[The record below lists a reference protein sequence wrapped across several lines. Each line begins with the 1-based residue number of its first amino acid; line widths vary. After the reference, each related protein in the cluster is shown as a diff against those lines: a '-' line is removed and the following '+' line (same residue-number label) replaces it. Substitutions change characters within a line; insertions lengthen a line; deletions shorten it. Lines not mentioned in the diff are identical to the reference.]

1 MKSKLNIVIASAVFF
16 MIIVSYQNCGTS
28 QQGSLFDAQTYSQ
41 LPYEFSTNQLA
52 YLSCS
57 EQSNVANDHG
67 VFFTFRAGAYND
79 SNGEAVAGL
88 RLTEDFFYETRR
100 QNNFNRMDILFE
112 DRGTSLSRLQFATRR
127 GNNLAGMFVNESS
140 GSGVEEID
148 FDYVF
153 GDFGSDEMSAALLT
167 APTGQYM
174 NYWAPAGINK
184 DAYFE
189 GTLVYNGS
197 ESLAQQLRQFF
208 STGGVLAWTFADSNN
223 PESIRSIEFYD
234 EEDEDSEIEQPI
246 VSDRALGTGYRVAF
260 KQPLAA
266 NWYTV
271 GSTHANVPKRVLQ
284 SVSEFDLNSKATLS
298 SWNCPRELQLRVVF
312 PDDIWVAGNPKDPS
326 NAANFDANPINS
338 GVSGQIGQTNKLCR
352 QIEDTDALNNGN
364 ALLLAHLAIVRRS
377 LPISDWYVNLTD
389 RCIIPKRYTLG
400 SCYGI
405 DSGAGTTRSPEYN
418 MTATCNPAINSNLT
432 GVCAHYFSACYKN

>member
-1 MKSKLNIVIASAVFF
+1 MKKKLSILIASAFFF
-16 MIIVSYQNCGTS
+16 MVMVSYQNCGTS
-28 QQGSLFDAQTYSQ
+28 QQGSLFGAQSYSQ
-41 LPYEFSTNQLA
+41 LPYEFNTNQLA

-57 EQSNVANDHG
+57 EQGNVANDHG

-79 SNGEAVAGL
+79 ANGNPVAGL
-88 RLTEDFFYETRR
+88 RLTEDFLFDTRR
-100 QNNFNRMDILFE
+100 QNNFSRMDTLFE
-112 DRGTSLSRLQFATRR
+112 DKGTSLSRLQFATRR
-127 GNNLAGMFVNESS
+127 GSNLAGMFVNSS
-140 GSGVEEID
+140 SNGGTEEID

-167 APTGQYM
+167 APTGEYM

-208 STGGVLAWTFADSNN
+208 STGGILAWTFADSNN

-234 EEDEDSEIEQPI
+234 NDDDPDTEEP
-246 VSDRALGTGYRVAF
+246 VVTDRALGTGYKVEF

-266 NWYTV
+266 NWYTA
-271 GSTHANVPKRVLQ
+271 GNTHANVPKRVLQ
-284 SVSEFDLNSKATLS
+284 SVSEFDLNSKATIAN
-298 SWNCPRELQLRVVF
+298 WVCPRELQLRVVF
-312 PDDIWVAGNPKDPS
+312 PDDIWVVGNPKDPS
-326 NAANFDANPINS
+326 NNANFVANPINPS
-338 GVSGQIGQTNKLCR
+338 VAGQAGLTNKLCR
-352 QIEDTDALNNGN
+352 QIEDTNALNNGT
-364 ALLLAHLAIVRRS
+364 ALLQSHLAIVRRS

-405 DSGAGTTRSPEYN
+405 DSGTGDTRSPEYN
-418 MTATCNPAINSNLT
+418 NTATCNPAINTT
-432 GVCAHYFSACYKN
+432 GVGVCSHYFSACYKN